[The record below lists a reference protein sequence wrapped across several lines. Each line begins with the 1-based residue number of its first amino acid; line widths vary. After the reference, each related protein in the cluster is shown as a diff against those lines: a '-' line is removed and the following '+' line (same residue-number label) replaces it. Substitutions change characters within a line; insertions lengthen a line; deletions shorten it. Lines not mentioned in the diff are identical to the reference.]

1 MEERKRPA
9 SHDHDDSAPPLKKQA
24 TTVNGNGKAHVDAEM
39 PWKDDLERFQKD
51 AIWRQMQEFKRER
64 NTLETRINDLTKR
77 ATYHDDHLRVID
89 AWLSQLLDEIKILS
103 DDVDMQDSYSAFPS
117 ALLTTDNS
125 TFEKHLNSRSTE
137 IFSTVSQ
144 LFARTA
150 ASSPQVSDLQ
160 GRIAQLLANEK
171 GHITEL
177 EKYRLEKVQLV
188 ERLEH
193 ASFRYMVAEKKL
205 DRSKSVTVARLERH
219 AISGGRS
226 ESGSG
231 FGGSAEVSGDAQG
244 DASKAK
250 IENGD
255 DHLEAE
261 EARKEAVA
269 AFEKQKDQLEALE
282 ADNDKLTAQ
291 VTTLNNRLSRLSDD
305 DYSRTD
311 LFKHLKSQ
319 HEDVIKH
326 INNLEATN
334 VQLREEAEKLQKER
348 TAYRIQIEN
357 ESQSA
362 IAEKETQLVQ
372 AENDLARI
380 RTSRDEL
387 IADVTMR
394 KAAQG
399 QERLSMDQI
408 RELASVREERVK
420 ALESEVERLCL
431 RTDESACLASPRS
444 NLEDLSIDELHNKY
458 SNLERQYS
466 MLSSELQS
474 MANAYKKAQALASQK
489 LESFSALEDK
499 TVRLGAEKSKA
510 DQKYFAAMKAKE
522 AREQEVRSL
531 RASSSKSS
539 EMVSTLKDAE
549 ATTRASIINLEKELA
564 EYKTSHANMSTQYR
578 ATQQQ
583 LNEHRITAEGLKAQV
598 EELKKNIIGKDSSAS
613 EASSA
618 HRKAEVEMEKLKV
631 RLEETQKSLESWK
644 NKGLGN
650 QSDEYEMLRVSSVIL
665 LQLYHLLTLDI

>member
-1 MEERKRPA
+1 MPYRA
-9 SHDHDDSAPPLKKQA
+9 YL
-24 TTVNGNGKAHVDAEM
+24 VNA
-39 PWKDDLERFQKD
+39 
-51 AIWRQMQEFKRER
+51 
-64 NTLETRINDLTKR
+64 
-77 ATYHDDHLRVID
+77 
-89 AWLSQLLDEIKILS
+89 QLLDEIKILS
-103 DDVDMQDSYSAFPS
+103 DDVDMQDSYSAFSS

-125 TFEKHLNSRSTE
+125 TFEKHLKSRSTE

-269 AFEKQKDQLEALE
+269 AFEKQRDQLEALE

-348 TAYRIQIEN
+348 TAYRIQIEI
-357 ESQSA
+357 ESQAA
-362 IAEKETQLVQ
+362 IAEKDTQLVQ

-420 ALESEVERLCL
+420 ASRRRCPAWS
-431 RTDESACLASPRS
+431 RRP
-444 NLEDLSIDELHNKY
+444 
-458 SNLERQYS
+458 
-466 MLSSELQS
+466 
-474 MANAYKKAQALASQK
+474 
-489 LESFSALEDK
+489 
-499 TVRLGAEKSKA
+499 
-510 DQKYFAAMKAKE
+510 
-522 AREQEVRSL
+522 
-531 RASSSKSS
+531 
-539 EMVSTLKDAE
+539 
-549 ATTRASIINLEKELA
+549 
-564 EYKTSHANMSTQYR
+564 
-578 ATQQQ
+578 
-583 LNEHRITAEGLKAQV
+583 
-598 EELKKNIIGKDSSAS
+598 
-613 EASSA
+613 
-618 HRKAEVEMEKLKV
+618 
-631 RLEETQKSLESWK
+631 WP
-644 NKGLGN
+644 
-650 QSDEYEMLRVSSVIL
+650 
-665 LQLYHLLTLDI
+665 